1 MSSSKKIRQAGRVG
15 RMDGKKAKT
24 TRTAKKI
31 LTRRRPFFKMQ
42 NESENHSQKG
52 APVESVRT
60 EETLLQEHI
69 AKHHLK
75 VTKERTAILQA
86 FREAQRH
93 VTAEELYRM
102 MKEKHASIGLAT
114 IYRTLNLFCECG
126 LAEQRQFGDGHARYE
141 LIYNVNHHDHLVCTQ
156 CKKIIEFEN
165 RDIEKLQE
173 KVAKENRFTIYS
185 HKLELYGLC
194 SECAKSTAAERRS
207 EQKR

>member
-1 MSSSKKIRQAGRVG
+1 
-15 RMDGKKAKT
+15 
-24 TRTAKKI
+24 
-31 LTRRRPFFKMQ
+31 MQ
-42 NESENHSQKG
+42 NEFENHSQKE
-52 APVESVRT
+52 AAVKETVKK

-75 VTKERTAILQA
+75 VTKERSAILQA
-86 FREAQRH
+86 FMEAQRH

-102 MKEKHASIGLAT
+102 MKEKDASIGLAT

-165 RDIEKLQE
+165 LDIEKLQE
-173 KVAKENRFTIYS
+173 KVARENRFTIYS

-194 SECAKSTAAERRS
+194 SDCAKRARR
-207 EQKR
+207 